1 MTDDRLSTTMCDY
14 LVNIY
19 RLAESKPN
27 EDYVG
32 TSELADQLAVSA
44 PAVNRMVTKLR
55 ALGLLHHERY
65 QGIALTDDG
74 KRAALKQ
81 LRRHR
86 IVETFLVEVM
96 GFGWHEVAH
105 EAERMGSELG
115 EKLLTRM
122 SEMAGNPTHGPHG
135 DPIPGPDGE
144 LPPVEDR
151 PLAVATPEQ
160 DYRVTRITTHE
171 ADRLEYIAALGLKP
185 GETFRLLHAAPF
197 NGPLQLQLGR
207 EYRIIGFNLAEI
219 IHVQPLSATD
229 NA

>member
-1 MTDDRLSTTMCDY
+1 MPDDQLSSTMRDY

-19 RLAESKPN
+19 RLAEKKPDA
-27 EDYVG
+27 DYVG

-55 ALGLLHHERY
+55 DLGLLNHERY
-65 QGIALTDDG
+65 QGIALTEG
-74 KRAALKQ
+74 GQREALKQ
-81 LRRHR
+81 LRRYR

-105 EAERMGSELG
+105 EAEQMSSELG

-122 SEMAGNPTHGPHG
+122 SEMAGNPTHDPHG
-135 DPIPGPDGE
+135 DPIPGPDGVLSAIDDE
-144 LPPVEDR
+144 
-151 PLAVATPEQ
+151 PLAGAAPEKT
-160 DYRVTRITTHE
+160 YCVTRITTHE

-197 NGPLQLQLGR
+197 NGPMQLQLGR

-219 IHVQPLSATD
+219 IYVQPVED
-229 NA
+229 DDD